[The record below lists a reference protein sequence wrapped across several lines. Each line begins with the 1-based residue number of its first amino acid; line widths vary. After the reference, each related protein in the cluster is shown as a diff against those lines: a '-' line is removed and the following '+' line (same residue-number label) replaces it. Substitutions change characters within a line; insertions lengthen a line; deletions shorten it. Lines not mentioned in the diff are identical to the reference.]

1 MREAP
6 PSISAAGAAAVRQR
20 PSAGEVM
27 SRHRGAGPGFDWL
40 RLGLSLAV
48 ILLHSF
54 HTAYGYRPGASL
66 AQGAAGPVFAAIL
79 PMFFGL
85 SGFLVTG
92 SALRTRNLK
101 VFLSFRVL
109 RIVPALLTEVTLSAL
124 LLGAVMT
131 TLPLADYFTDRR
143 FLVYFGNVV
152 GWIHMQLPGVFD
164 ANPRSG
170 IVNQNLW
177 TLHPELFSY
186 AVMAA
191 MMATA
196 LAYDRRR
203 LTIVWGVLTLALA
216 VINIATGW
224 YEPRGVYPSLVLIYA
239 FVTGVVAFHWRD
251 KIPVDGRLAVL
262 AAVVAYALHGLP
274 EVIFLVL
281 FAHVYLMIWLGMQTF
296 PRIGWLQTG
305 DYSYGLYL
313 YAFPVQQTLVALVPL
328 AREWYWNFLLT
339 VPITLVIAMLSWR
352 FVEKPALALKRY
364 VRAAPGTPVVDA
376 AARTP

>member
-1 MREAP
+1 MTDAP

-20 PSAGEVM
+20 PSAGDVM

-274 EVIFLVL
+274 EVTFLVL

-364 VRAAPGTPVVDA
+364 VRAAPGTPAVDA